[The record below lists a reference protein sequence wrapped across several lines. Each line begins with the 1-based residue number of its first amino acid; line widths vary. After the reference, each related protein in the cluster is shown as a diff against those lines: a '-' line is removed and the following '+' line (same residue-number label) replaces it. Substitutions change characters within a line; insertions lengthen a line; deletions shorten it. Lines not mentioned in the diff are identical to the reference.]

1 MLLSD
6 MISKRVKRIYSSFF
20 ADRDIRII
28 VPSKLKFLQIEIALW
43 SRSWNYACYLKAKA
57 CLSQPLITFSAVLFN
72 SEKFHCVQE
81 LMFDSRS
88 LIVRMKSDC
97 EFKKR
102 LPRNWDASFFQDWD
116 AFRDLAFLV
125 RHVSLISSLYEKN
138 L

>member
-1 MLLSD
+1 MYLEIKIHSTWKVNKLMLL
-6 MISKRVKRIYSSFF
+6 ISKRVKRIYSSFF
-20 ADRDIRII
+20 
-28 VPSKLKFLQIEIALW
+28 PSKLKFLQIEIALW
-43 SRSWNYACYLKAKA
+43 SHSWNYACYLKAKV

-116 AFRDLAFLV
+116 AFRDRAFLV
-125 RHVSLISSLYEKN
+125 QDMSV
-138 L
+138 